1 MYLRTFVMIKPDG
14 VQRGLIGEII
24 SRFEKRGLKIVAMK
38 LVKISRDLAERQY
51 EMHKGKKFYDGL
63 IEYITS
69 SPAVVMVVE
78 GKGNVVELVRR
89 MVGSTDPSDASPGTI
104 RGDLSLEIGRN
115 VIHAADSEENAERE
129 ISIYFSPDEIL
140 SYKRIDEEWLY
151 EG

>member
-51 EMHKGKKFYDGL
+51 EIHKGKKFYDGL

>member
-1 MYLRTFVMIKPDG
+1 MIKPDG